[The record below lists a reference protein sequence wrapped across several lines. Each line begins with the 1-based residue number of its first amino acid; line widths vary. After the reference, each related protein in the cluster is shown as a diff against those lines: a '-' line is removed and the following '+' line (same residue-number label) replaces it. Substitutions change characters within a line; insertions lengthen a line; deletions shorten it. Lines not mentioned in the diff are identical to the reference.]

1 MSQIPRIP
9 NSPPSG
15 GVGLQKVSL
24 VGGIVYRINLM
35 GRRQTCGG
43 VVGGSDHPPTSSSF
57 C

>member
-35 GRRQTCGG
+35 GRRQNCGG
-43 VVGGSDHPPTSSSF
+43 VVGGSDQPPTSSSF